1 MTCAAYHL
9 IILIAADVL
18 ALPRVGISVLGA
30 GQSGRGNLNLMGNV
44 HFIAA
49 VSDHGNTRD
58 SDQVQVTA

>member
-30 GQSGRGNLNLMGNV
+30 GQSGRGNLT
-44 HFIAA
+44 
-49 VSDHGNTRD
+49 SW
-58 SDQVQVTA
+58 VTYTSLPLLAITETPAILIRCR